1 MAPQWDDARSAVTAV
16 VCVAEDV
23 RARNQIMRAKVETVR
38 LQEVNEAQDAFLAC
52 MSHEMRTPLNGLLGM
67 LQLAM
72 VADDVPP
79 KVRRC
84 VKQAKNSA
92 VLLLSLINDI
102 LDITRIETGQLTLD
116 ATLRPPPHPRRGRRA
131 RAPEGDREGLDLK
144 LDLDAS
150 LEGAA
155 VVGDSK
161 RIQQVLNN
169 LMWNALKF
177 TLEGRVELRARATPT
192 ATSPSS

>member
-1 MAPQWDDARSAVTAV
+1 
-16 VCVAEDV
+16 
-23 RARNQIMRAKVETVR
+23 MRA
-38 LQEVNEAQDAFLAC
+38 
-52 MSHEMRTPLNGLLGM
+52 PLNGLLGM

-116 ATLRPPPHPRRGRRA
+116 ATFALRPTLDEVVELVRPKA
-131 RAPEGDREGLDLK
+131 TEKGLDLK
-144 LDLDAS
+144 LDLDSS

-155 VVGDSK
+155 VVGD
-161 RIQQVLNN
+161 
-169 LMWNALKF
+169 
-177 TLEGRVELRARATPT
+177 
-192 ATSPSS
+192 PSGSSRC